1 MNHQST
7 NNGKKDVDKK
17 KSSITN
23 FFAAHVTPK
32 ETPTAP
38 KPTKSNKSK
47 STKSNDIIAPS
58 ICIDK
63 DFNLGDDE
71 TATTTVLRKRK
82 KVEANSAEKSGN
94 EGTPPKKVAAVRF
107 FLIYSLRVLNL
118 FLNSISI

>member
-7 NNGKKDVDKK
+7 NNGKKDDDKK
-17 KSSITN
+17 TRSITN

-47 STKSNDIIAPS
+47 STKSNDDNIAPS

-82 KVEANSAEKSGN
+82 KVVANSVEKSGN
-94 EGTPPKKVAAVRF
+94 EGTPPKKVAVVRF
-107 FLIYSLRVLNL
+107 F
-118 FLNSISI
+118 